1 MVVLLFVPG
10 TVIAVMLILQING
23 IAVNVQSWLNSA
35 FALTIVA
42 ELYGIVKNHVGYE
55 QVLLVVMMVPAYNYD

>member
-1 MVVLLFVPG
+1 MLRFILLTLVVLLFVPG

-42 ELYGIVKNHVGYE
+42 ELYGIVKI
-55 QVLLVVMMVPAYNYD
+55 M

>member
-1 MVVLLFVPG
+1 MTKITRIIDNIKIYTTDIGSSLLFVPG

-42 ELYGIVKNHVGYE
+42 ELYGIVKI
-55 QVLLVVMMVPAYNYD
+55 M

>member
-1 MVVLLFVPG
+1 LVVLLFVPG

-35 FALTIVA
+35 FTLTIIA
-42 ELYGIVKNHVGYE
+42 ELYGIVKI
-55 QVLLVVMMVPAYNYD
+55 M

>member
-1 MVVLLFVPG
+1 MLRFILLTLVVLLFVPG

-23 IAVNVQSWLNSA
+23 ITVNVQSWLNSA

-42 ELYGIVKNHVGYE
+42 ELYGIVKI
-55 QVLLVVMMVPAYNYD
+55 M